1 MSLKKLVVASLCL
14 IAVVAAASY
23 AVLTTRADAN
33 ASFALAELQVSNM
46 TCGSCVA
53 RITEAL
59 EVLSGVD
66 TVDVSVT
73 TGISKII
80 YDPQLV
86 EAEQLASTVTAA
98 GYPASVKQLLS
109 SDQYQSLQNEETK
122 LAADYVA
129 RIGDRLIS
137 RTDFDSA
144 VAKYIKS
151 SGLQDRPEARS
162 QAAAQAWQTVLQ
174 RTLLLQAADVNEVVV
189 QNGEVDLRIQKMR
202 QSMPKLDAYITTRY
216 GSLESFQQQLKED
229 MVINRNI
236 DQFVLSQ
243 VKDPRQKQQVYG
255 RWYQDLVDN
264 TSITIYDQQL
274 KQSASSA
281 GGCGGGCCG

>member
-1 MSLKKLVVASLCL
+1 MSPKNIVVAAFCL
-14 IAVVAAASY
+14 LAVVVAASY
-23 AVLTTRADAN
+23 AVLTSRTAAN
-33 ASFALAELQVSNM
+33 ASFALAELQVNNM

-53 RITEAL
+53 TITEAL
-59 EVLSGVD
+59 ESLPGVD
-66 TVDVSVT
+66 SVDVSVT
-73 TGISKII
+73 TGISKIT
-80 YDPQLV
+80 YDPQRV
-86 EAEQLASTVTAA
+86 AAGQLATTVTAA
-98 GYPASVKQLLS
+98 GYPAAVKQLLS
-109 SDQYQSLQNEETK
+109 SEQYLALQTEEMT

-129 RIGDRLIS
+129 RIGDQLIS
-137 RTDFDSA
+137 RSDFGTA
-144 VAKYIKS
+144 MTKYIQTA
-151 SGLQDRPEARS
+151 GLKDGSDARK
-162 QAAAQAWQTVLQ
+162 QASAQAWQTVLQ
-174 RTLLLQAADVNEVVV
+174 RTLLLQAADANEIVV

-202 QSMPKLDAYITTRY
+202 QSMPKLDDYITTRY

-243 VKDPRQKQQVYG
+243 VKDPREKQQVFG